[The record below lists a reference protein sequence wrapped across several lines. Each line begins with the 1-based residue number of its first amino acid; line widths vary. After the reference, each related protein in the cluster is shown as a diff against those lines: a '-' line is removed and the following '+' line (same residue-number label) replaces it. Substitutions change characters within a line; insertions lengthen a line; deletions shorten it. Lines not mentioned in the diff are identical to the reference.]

1 MVRRA
6 MSRSDRIFE
15 WSVDAFLVLVL
26 IVTFVPMWY
35 VAMVSLLPFGQQA
48 SLFLAPWNW
57 SFEAYGQLV
66 GQPAIWRAVLNSVVL
81 TVGGV
86 LVSLTL
92 TVMAAYP
99 LSRRELPGRGFF
111 VGLIL
116 FTFLF
121 NAGLIPTFLVIKD
134 LGLLNSYW
142 AVLLNGAISV
152 YNLLVMKT
160 FFQNLPESL
169 EEAARIDG
177 ANDWQILWHVILPLS
192 KPILLTIGLFYGVAA
207 WNNFFEPIL
216 FLSDRSMMPLPVV
229 LRDILTGINAAEYVE
244 GTAAQAAPAEALKM
258 ASVVLIT
265 LPMLLVYPWIQRY
278 FTKGVLIGSVKE

>member
-1 MVRRA
+1 MRKA

-15 WSVDAFLVLVL
+15 WGVDAFLVLVL

-57 SFEAYGQLV
+57 SFEAYGQLI

-216 FLSDRSMMPLPVV
+216 FLSDRSLMPLPVV

>member
-1 MVRRA
+1 

>member
-1 MVRRA
+1 LRK
-6 MSRSDRIFE
+6 RSLSPGDRLFE
-15 WSVDAFLVLVL
+15 WSIDLFLVGVLV
-26 IVTFVPMWY
+26 VTLVPLWY
-35 VAMVSLLPFGQQA
+35 VVMVSFLPFGKSP
-48 SLFLAPWNW
+48 SLFLAPWDW
-57 SFEAYGQLV
+57 SFEAYAQLIF
-66 GQPAIWRAVLNSVVL
+66 QPTIWRAALNSLVL
-81 TVGGV
+81 TLGGV
-86 LVSLTL
+86 AISLTL

-99 LSRRELPGRGFF
+99 LSRRELPGRNLI

-121 NAGLIPTFLVIKD
+121 NAGLIPTFLVVKD
-134 LGLLNSYW
+134 LGLLNTYW
-142 AVLLNGAISV
+142 SVLLNGAVSV

-160 FFQNLPESL
+160 FFQSLPESL

-177 ANDWQILWHVILPLS
+177 ANDWQVLWHVVLPLS
-192 KPILLTIGLFYGVAA
+192 RPILLTIGLFYGVAN

-216 FLSDRSMMPLPVV
+216 FLSDRSLMPLPVV
-229 LRDILTGINAAEYVE
+229 LRDILTGLNVAEYVE

-258 ASVVLIT
+258 AAVVLIT